1 MNLLEAFSAHLP
13 PYTLR
18 LENKFI
24 VLNVKCYVINVI
36 CAHAQLLL
44 LALAMQGKGKG
55 GVSDLALKILL
66 NISYLV
72 VVSYYYYF
80 YCQLI
85 NSIASIK
92 GGVSASAI

>member
-1 MNLLEAFSAHLP
+1 M
-13 PYTLR
+13 
-18 LENKFI
+18 
-24 VLNVKCYVINVI
+24 LNVKCYLINVD

-44 LALAMQGKGKG
+44 LALAMQGKGKE

-85 NSIASIK
+85 NSIVSIK

>member
-1 MNLLEAFSAHLP
+1 ML
-13 PYTLR
+13 Y
-18 LENKFI
+18 
-24 VLNVKCYVINVI
+24 
-36 CAHAQLLL
+36 AHAQLLL

-55 GVSDLALKILL
+55 GVSDLALKIYL

-80 YCQLI
+80 CCRLI

-92 GGVSASAI
+92 GGVSASSI

>member
-1 MNLLEAFSAHLP
+1 ML
-13 PYTLR
+13 
-18 LENKFI
+18 
-24 VLNVKCYVINVI
+24 NVI

-55 GVSDLALKILL
+55 GVSDLALKIYL

-72 VVSYYYYF
+72 VVSYYYYP

-92 GGVSASAI
+92 EGVSYTTLSMHHLQKWYPDSQDSLSQGH

>member
-1 MNLLEAFSAHLP
+1 
-13 PYTLR
+13 
-18 LENKFI
+18 
-24 VLNVKCYVINVI
+24 
-36 CAHAQLLL
+36 
-44 LALAMQGKGKG
+44 MQGKGNG

-80 YCQLI
+80 YYQLI